1 MNSAKNKLVLIS
13 LMMIFLVGLTGCA
26 KPPFMGK
33 MPPMPVEATVLKAS
47 KVINS
52 EIYQANLISRY
63 SVVLQP
69 QISGQVANIYA
80 RAGDH
85 VKAGQL
91 LMVIDKR
98 KQESALNSSH
108 ASASA
113 AKAALYNYQVQRKI
127 LESTF
132 EYNKQ
137 MYERYKTLYAKN
149 TVSKQDLEK
158 YTDSYNK
165 AQFDLEAN
173 AAQIEAQKAEIE
185 KANFAIKEQEVQLQY
200 YKITAPYG
208 GVVGDIPAKVGNYVT
223 TTTPLLS
230 ITQNDTL
237 EINIG
242 LPSEKVFDIKKGLS
256 VEVLDNNNNVVSDSK
271 ISFVSPVIDKATQT
285 ILVKAIISN
294 PKGILKAD
302 QSVKT
307 RVVYSDAQ
315 GIMVPTGSVVNF
327 GGQDFA
333 YVIQLNKEKKPIVK
347 QKPVKLGNIQNNQY
361 VILGG
366 LTQGEQIV
374 TQGIQKL
381 MDGAPVAIIERVK
394 N

>member
-1 MNSAKNKLVLIS
+1 MNSNSIKNKLILIS
-13 LMMIFLVGLTGCA
+13 IMSVFLIGLTGCG

-33 MPPMPVEATVLKAS
+33 MPPMPVETTVLKAS

-63 SVVLQP
+63 SIVLQP
-69 QISGQVANIYA
+69 QISGQVANIYIK
-80 RAGDH
+80 AGEH

-98 KQESALNSSH
+98 KQESALNSSQ

-113 AKAALYNYQVQRKI
+113 AKATLYNYQVQRKT
-127 LESTF
+127 LESNY

-137 MYERYKTLYAKN
+137 MYERYKTLYSKN
-149 TVSKQDLEK
+149 SASKQDLEK

-173 AAQIEAQKAEIE
+173 AAQIEAQKAEME
-185 KANFAIKEQEVQLQY
+185 KADFTVKEQAAQLQY
-200 YKITAPYG
+200 YKITAPYYG
-208 GVVGDIPAKVGNYVT
+208 IVGDIPVKIGSYVNPT
-223 TTTPLLS
+223 APLLS

-271 ISFVSPVIDKATQT
+271 ISFVSPVIDKETQT
-285 ILVKAIISN
+285 ILVKAAISN

-333 YVIQLNKEKKPIVK
+333 YVINFKDKKAFVK
-347 QKPVKLGNIQNNQY
+347 QKTVKLGNIQNNQY

-381 MDGAPVAIIERVK
+381 MDGAPVTVMGK
-394 N
+394 GN

>member
-1 MNSAKNKLVLIS
+1 MSRAKNKLILIS
-13 LMMIFLVGLTGCA
+13 LMMFFIVGLTGCA

-33 MPPMPVEATVLKAS
+33 MPPMPVETMVLKAS
-47 KVINS
+47 TVMNS
-52 EIYQANLISRY
+52 ETYQANLISRY

-69 QISGQVANIYA
+69 QISGQVASIYVK
-80 RAGDH
+80 AGEH

-98 KQESALNSSH
+98 KQESALNSSQ
-108 ASASA
+108 AAASA

-185 KANFAIKEQEVQLQY
+185 KADFAIKEQEVQLQY
-200 YKITAPYG
+200 YKITAPYSG
-208 GVVGDIPAKVGNYVT
+208 IVGDIPARIGNYVT

-230 ITQNDTL
+230 ITQNDSL

-242 LPSEKVFDIKKGLS
+242 LPSEKVFDIKKGLP
-256 VEVLDNNNNVVSDSK
+256 VDVLDNKNNVVGSSK
-271 ISFVSPVIDKATQT
+271 ISFVSPVIDKDTQT

-302 QSVKT
+302 QSVKA
-307 RVVYSDAQ
+307 RVVFSDAE
-315 GIMVPTGSVVNF
+315 GITAPTGAIAHF

-333 YVIQLNKEKKPIVK
+333 YIVQIKDKKPVVK
-347 QKPVKLGNIQNNQY
+347 QQPVTLGNIQGDKY
-361 VILGG
+361 VILSG
-366 LTQGEQIV
+366 LAFGDKIV

-381 MDGAPVAIIERVK
+381 MDGAPVTVMGK
-394 N
+394 GN